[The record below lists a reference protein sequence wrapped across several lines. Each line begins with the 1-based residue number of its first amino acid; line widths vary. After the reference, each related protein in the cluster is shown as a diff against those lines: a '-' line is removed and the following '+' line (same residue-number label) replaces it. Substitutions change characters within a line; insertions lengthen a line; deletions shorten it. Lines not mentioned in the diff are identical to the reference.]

1 MSIFKIEEDSMNF
14 GCDLR
19 FMQQNRNKEFL
30 LISNQYSRVQFD
42 IEKFSSTLGKIIYN
56 KCFLQPYIILND
68 IILLPR
74 IFKTKIV

>member
-1 MSIFKIEEDSMNF
+1 M
-14 GCDLR
+14 R

-30 LISNQYSRVQFD
+30 LIPNQYSRVQFD
-42 IEKFSSTLGKIIYN
+42 IEEFSSTLEKIIYN
-56 KCFLQPYIILND
+56 KCFLQSYIILND